1 MAHLKI
7 DKATYDAI
15 PKNGAVVTPLS

>member
-1 MAHLKI
+1 MAHLRI

-15 PKNGAVVTPLS
+15 PKNGGVIMPL